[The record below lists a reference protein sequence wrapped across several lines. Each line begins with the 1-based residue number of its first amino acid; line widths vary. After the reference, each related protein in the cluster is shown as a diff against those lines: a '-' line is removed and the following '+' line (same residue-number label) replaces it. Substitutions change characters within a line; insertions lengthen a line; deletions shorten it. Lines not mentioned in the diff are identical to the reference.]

1 MTGGRPRKI
10 RNGTVIEDP
19 LPTIT
24 LIKPA
29 KNSCETCG
37 YPRVSVIKRGK
48 RPQDFCVNPEC
59 KSKYAEGEAGKEAK
73 AVAKGEIEK
82 PCPKCEKGK
91 LVLRKSIYGSFYGC
105 NQFPRCRYTESLT
118 NKTTFGQPVSK

>member
-29 KNSCETCG
+29 KSPTKN
-37 YPRVSVIKRGK
+37 IK
-48 RPQDFCVNPEC
+48 
-59 KSKYAEGEAGKEAK
+59 
-73 AVAKGEIEK
+73 I
-82 PCPKCEKGK
+82 K
-91 LVLRKSIYGSFYGC
+91 LYISILLR
-105 NQFPRCRYTESLT
+105 
-118 NKTTFGQPVSK
+118 